1 MSNRNIPNILTERVT
16 AQRVK
21 NFYDA
26 YIESLPALYAGGLIN
41 TIDPLSEKLGTW
53 QDWIS
58 EFDKDWENDQGY
70 FFQVIEVSTNHV
82 VGGVFLNDVTR
93 YCQMANLGYWVRT
106 NRSGEG
112 IATEATKQVARYGF
126 ERLGFQRLE
135 IVVKTE
141 NVPSLKVAEKTGA
154 IREGLLRNRFNFHG
168 VPCDAYM
175 HSLIPSD
182 FGLRKTA
189 QHSVHR

>member
-1 MSNRNIPNILTERVT
+1 MANRITPNILVERVSK
-16 AQRVK
+16 QRVK
-21 NFYDA
+21 DFHDA
-26 YIESLPALYAGGLIN
+26 YIESLPALYAGGLID
-41 TIDPLSEKLGTW
+41 TTDPLSEKIGTW

-70 FFQVIEVSTNHV
+70 SFQVVEVGTNQV
-82 VGGVFLNDVTR
+82 VGGVFLNDVAR

-106 NRSGEG
+106 NRRGEG
-112 IATEATKQVARYGF
+112 IATEAVKQAARYGF
-126 ERLGFQRLE
+126 EKLGFQRLE

-141 NVPSLKVAEKTGA
+141 NTPSLKVAEKTGA
-154 IREGLLRNRFNFHG
+154 IREGLLRNRFNFLG

-182 FGLRKTA
+182 FGMRKTA
-189 QHSVHR
+189 